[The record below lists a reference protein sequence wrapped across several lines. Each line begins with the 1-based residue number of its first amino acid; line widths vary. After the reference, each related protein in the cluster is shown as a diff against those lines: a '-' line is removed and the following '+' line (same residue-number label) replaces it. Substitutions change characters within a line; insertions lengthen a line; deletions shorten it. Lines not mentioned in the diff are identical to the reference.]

1 MRNIQIQ
8 KLVSVA
14 SRGVSVDVD
23 TTKLSDELIA
33 ELVVHGLVQKVSDA
47 ASQAKAIADKSDD
60 SVEAITEQLMLKAR
74 DALYAGDWTRRGA
87 GAGIDD
93 ATRVARQIVRASF
106 KAQVGGKSP
115 QWAQFTG
122 LSDADQAA
130 KLDSWFEANKTTFEP
145 AVKAE
150 LKRLKDARDAKAG
163 LAKAT
168 VFSF

>member
-1 MRNIQIQ
+1 MPNITIPTI
-8 KLVSVA
+8 VTVT
-14 SRGVSVDVD
+14 SRGQSVEID
-23 TTKLSDELIA
+23 TSKLTDELIA

-47 ASQAKAIADKSDD
+47 ASQAKAIADKSED

-74 DALYAGDWTRRGA
+74 DALYAGDWTRRSA

-106 KAQVGGKSP
+106 KKQVGGKSP

-122 LSDADQAA
+122 LSDADQAS
-130 KLDSWFEANKTTFEP
+130 KLDSWFEANKAAFEP